1 MAYLQLAENLSSYVC
16 KLLNFVRGEDEL
28 RKVLNK
34 IGRETEESYS
44 FKLKSQ
50 TSKKKNI
57 QLEQNEYEYESL
69 ERLNLAIKYE
79 EKLVCYLLY

>member
-1 MAYLQLAENLSSYVC
+1 
-16 KLLNFVRGEDEL
+16 VRGEDEL

-34 IGRETEESYS
+34 IGRETEVSYS

-57 QLEQNEYEYESL
+57 QFEQNEYEYESL

>member
-1 MAYLQLAENLSSYVC
+1 
-16 KLLNFVRGEDEL
+16 VRGEDEL

-57 QLEQNEYEYESL
+57 QFEQNEYEYESL

>member
-1 MAYLQLAENLSSYVC
+1 M
-16 KLLNFVRGEDEL
+16 RGEDEL

-79 EKLVCYLLY
+79 EKLVFYFIVLIF

>member
-1 MAYLQLAENLSSYVC
+1 M
-16 KLLNFVRGEDEL
+16 RGEDEL

>member
-1 MAYLQLAENLSSYVC
+1 M
-16 KLLNFVRGEDEL
+16 RGEDEL

-34 IGRETEESYS
+34 IGRETEVSYS

-57 QLEQNEYEYESL
+57 QFEQNEYEYESL

>member
-1 MAYLQLAENLSSYVC
+1 M
-16 KLLNFVRGEDEL
+16 RGEDEL

-57 QLEQNEYEYESL
+57 QFEQNEYEYESL